1 MVGKKGRVDLYLK
14 CSYGAGLINSQ
25 FQILVSDPKNREVK
39 AVLPDGREFPPR
51 GMRACSIPKEHLAHK
66 YDSEK
71 GLVKIEGIMNPL
83 ERGNLLVQM
92 VNLDEGGLCNIL
104 VYPSDIVV
112 GHQGKLYAF
121 EEVKAKMRFY
131 R

>member
-1 MVGKKGRVDLYLK
+1 MAGKRGYVNLYLK
-14 CSYGAGLINSQ
+14 CSYSAGLIDNQ
-25 FQILVSDPKNREVK
+25 FQILISDPKNQEVK

-51 GMRACSIPKEHLAHK
+51 GMRTCSIPKGHLAHR

-83 ERGNLLVQM
+83 EQGNLVVQM

-104 VYPSDIVV
+104 VYPRDIVV
-112 GHQGKLYAF
+112 GHRGKLYAF
-121 EEVKAKMRFY
+121 EEVRSKMKFY